1 MTKSIK
7 EYMKRFITIL
17 LSVCVCCMA
26 SAQPDKWVKKATKA
40 VFTLKTFNADGEL
53 IGSSN
58 GFFITADGIA
68 VSSYTP
74 FRGASKAV
82 VIDAMGKEYPVKSII
97 GANDTYDIAKFRVD
111 ANKCQTL
118 RTAPSAAENTQLWLL
133 PYNAKNGY
141 SCTAA
146 KVKSVQKVSNDYDY
160 YTLEGTAGENTI
172 GCPFLNA
179 SGDVV
184 GIMQPSSSDNK
195 TTQYAV
201 GATFATELK
210 MTGLSLNDP
219 ALKAT
224 SIKKDLP
231 DELDQAVLTLYLAST
246 IGDANS
252 FVGLV
257 DDFIAKFPQAP
268 DGYSYKAQI
277 MAAQDN
283 YPEADKY
290 MKLAIE
296 NATDKAEA
304 RYNYARMMY
313 QNLLYFNDSASHAWS
328 YEQALEQ
335 SEQAVALDPQLAYIT
350 QNAQLLFAWKRYDDS
365 YATFQDA
372 IAKGGHNA
380 ECFYGAA
387 RCKEQLGDTA
397 TYIALLDSAVATFTQ
412 PYLKEAAPYI
422 YARSQALAE
431 NGKYRLAVNDL
442 NEYEKLMIADIK
454 SEFYYMRS
462 QVEVKARLYQQ
473 ALNDLDKAID
483 KDSSVLL
490 YRSEKASLQ
499 IRVRLI
505 DEAIETATECIR
517 LFPDSSDGYL
527 FLGLAQCL
535 KGDKALGVVNLLKA
549 KDLGDAQAD
558 VLIEK
563 YGKK

>member
-1 MTKSIK
+1 
-7 EYMKRFITIL
+7 MKRIITIL
-17 LSVCVCCMA
+17 FAACVCCMVN
-26 SAQPDKWVKKATKA
+26 AQPDKWVKKASKA
-40 VFTLKTFNADGEL
+40 VFTLKTFNADGSL
-53 IGSSN
+53 IGSGN
-58 GFFITADGIA
+58 GFFITADGVA

-74 FRGASKAV
+74 FRGAAKAV
-82 VIDAMGKEYPVKSII
+82 VIDAMGKEYEVKSII
-97 GANDTYDIAKFRVD
+97 GANDVYDIAKFRVD
-111 ANKCQTL
+111 ATKCQTL
-118 RTAPSAAENTQLWLL
+118 RTAPAAVENTSLWLL
-133 PYNAKNGY
+133 PYNAKNAY

-146 KVKSVQKVSNDYDY
+146 KVKSVQKVQNDYDY
-160 YTLEGTAGENTI
+160 YTLDGNAGENTI
-172 GCPFLNA
+172 GCPYLNA
-179 SGDVV
+179 NGDVV
-184 GIMQPSSSDNK
+184 GIQQQSSSDDN

-201 GATFATELK
+201 GAAFATGLK

-231 DELDQAVLTLYLAST
+231 DELDQAILTLYLAST
-246 IGDANS
+246 LGDAQS

-290 MKLAIE
+290 MKLAID

-304 RYNYARMMY
+304 RYNYAKMMY
-313 QNLLYFNDSASHAWS
+313 QNLIYFYDSASHAWS

-335 SEQAVALDPQLAYIT
+335 AEQAVALDPQLPYLT
-350 QNAQLLFAWKRYDDS
+350 QKAQLLFACKRYADS
-365 YATFQDA
+365 YAAFQDV
-372 IAKGGHNA
+372 IGKGGRTA

-387 RCKEQLGDTA
+387 RCKEQLNDTTA
-397 TYIALLDSAVATFTQ
+397 CLALLDSAVATFSK

-422 YARSQALAE
+422 YARAQALAE
-431 NGKYRLAVNDL
+431 SGKYRLAVNDY
-442 NEYEKLMIADIK
+442 NEYENLMIAQVNG
-454 SEFYYMRS
+454 EFYYIRS
-462 QVEVKARLYQQ
+462 QAEVKARLFQQ

-483 KDSSVLL
+483 KSPDILL
-490 YRSEKASLQ
+490 YRSEKASLL
-499 IRVRLI
+499 IRVHLL
-505 DEAIETATECIR
+505 DQAIETASECIR
-517 LFPDSSDGYL
+517 LFPDASDGYL

-535 KGDKALGVVNLLKA
+535 NNNKVQGVGNLLKA

-563 YGKK
+563 YGK

>member
-1 MTKSIK
+1 
-7 EYMKRFITIL
+7 MKRIITIL
-17 LSVCVCCMA
+17 FAACVCCMT
-26 SAQPDKWVKKATKA
+26 SAQPDKWVKKASKA
-40 VFTLKTFNADGEL
+40 VFTLKTFNANDEL

-82 VIDAMGKEYPVKSII
+82 IIDAMGKEYPVKSII
-97 GANDTYDIAKFRVD
+97 GANDTYDIAKFRVK
-111 ANKCQTL
+111 ASKCQTL
-118 RTAPSAAENTQLWLL
+118 RTAPAAVGENTQLWLL

-146 KVKSVQKVSNDYDY
+146 TVKSVQKVQNDYDY
-160 YTLEGTAGENTI
+160 YTLEGNGSENTV
-172 GCPFLNA
+172 GCPYLNA
-179 SGDVV
+179 AGDVV
-184 GIMQPSSSDNK
+184 GIKQQSSSDDNA
-195 TTQYAV
+195 TQYAV
-201 GATFATELK
+201 GATFATGLK
-210 MTGLSLNDP
+210 MTGLSLNDA

-224 SIKKDLP
+224 SIKKELP
-231 DELDQAVLTLYLAST
+231 DELDQAILTLYLASS

-257 DDFIAKFPQAP
+257 DDFIEKFPQAP

-277 MAAQDN
+277 MAAKDN

-304 RYNYARMMY
+304 HYNYAKMMY
-313 QNLLYFNDSASHAWS
+313 QNLLYFHDSASHAWT
-328 YEQALEQ
+328 YEQALEEA
-335 SEQAVALDPQLAYIT
+335 EQAVALDPQLAYVT
-350 QNAQLLFAWKRYDDS
+350 QKAQLLFACKRYDDS
-365 YATFQDA
+365 YTTFQDA
-372 IAKGGHNA
+372 IAKGAHNA

-387 RCKEQLGDTA
+387 RCKEQLNDTTA
-397 TYIALLDSAVATFTQ
+397 YIALLDSAVATFSQ

-422 YARSQALAE
+422 YARGQALAE
-431 NGKYRLAVNDL
+431 NGQYRLAVNDF
-442 NEYEKLMIADIK
+442 NEYENLMISQIN
-454 SEFYYMRS
+454 SEFYYIRS
-462 QVEVKARLYQQ
+462 QVEVKGRLFQQ
-473 ALNDLDKAID
+473 ALNDLDKAIE
-483 KDSSVLL
+483 KSPSVLL

-499 IRVRLI
+499 IRVKLI
-505 DEAIETATECIR
+505 DEAIETASECIR

-558 VLIEK
+558 TLIEK
-563 YGKK
+563 YGK

>member
-1 MTKSIK
+1 
-7 EYMKRFITIL
+7 MKKIIMIL
-17 LSVCVCCMA
+17 FAACVCCMVN
-26 SAQPDKWVKKATKA
+26 AQPDKWVKKASKA
-40 VFTLKTFNADGEL
+40 VFTLKTFNADGSL
-53 IGSSN
+53 IGSGN
-58 GFFITADGIA
+58 GFFITADGVA

-74 FRGASKAV
+74 FRGAAKAV
-82 VIDAMGKEYPVKSII
+82 VIDAMGKEYEVKSII
-97 GANDTYDIAKFRVD
+97 GANDVYDIAKFRVD
-111 ANKCQTL
+111 ATKCQTL
-118 RTAPSAAENTQLWLL
+118 RTAPAAVENTSLWLL
-133 PYNAKNGY
+133 PYNAKNAY

-146 KVKSVQKVSNDYDY
+146 KVKSVQKVQNDYDY
-160 YTLEGTAGENTI
+160 YTLEATAPENTV
-172 GCPFLNA
+172 GCPYLNA
-179 SGDVV
+179 NGEVV
-184 GIMQPSSSDNK
+184 GIQQQSSSDDN

-201 GATFATELK
+201 GAAFATGLK

-231 DELDQAVLTLYLAST
+231 DELDQAILTLYLAST
-246 IGDANS
+246 LGDAQS

-290 MKLAIE
+290 MKLAID

-304 RYNYARMMY
+304 RYNYAKMMY
-313 QNLLYFNDSASHAWS
+313 QNLIYFYDSASHAWS

-335 SEQAVALDPQLAYIT
+335 AEQAVALDPQLPYLT
-350 QNAQLLFAWKRYDDS
+350 QKAQLLFACKRYADS
-365 YATFQDA
+365 YAAFQDV
-372 IAKGGHNA
+372 IGKGGRTA

-387 RCKEQLGDTA
+387 RCKEQLNDTTA
-397 TYIALLDSAVATFTQ
+397 CLALLDSAVATFSK

-422 YARSQALAE
+422 YARAQALAE
-431 NGKYRLAVNDL
+431 SGKYRLAVNDY
-442 NEYEKLMIADIK
+442 NEYENLMISQVN
-454 SEFYYMRS
+454 SEFYYIRS
-462 QVEVKARLYQQ
+462 QVEVKARLFQQ

-483 KDSSVLL
+483 KSPDILL

-499 IRVRLI
+499 IRVHLL
-505 DEAIETATECIR
+505 DQAIETASECIR
-517 LFPDSSDGYL
+517 LFPDASDGYL

-535 KGDKALGVVNLLKA
+535 NNNKVQGVGNLLKA

-563 YGKK
+563 YGK

>member
-1 MTKSIK
+1 
-7 EYMKRFITIL
+7 MKRIITIL
-17 LSVCVCCMA
+17 FAACVCCMA
-26 SAQPDKWVKKATKA
+26 SAQPDKWVKKASKA
-40 VFTLKTFNADGEL
+40 VFTLKTFNANDEL

-82 VIDAMGKEYPVKSII
+82 IIDAMGKEYPVKSII

-111 ANKCQTL
+111 ASKCQTL
-118 RTAPSAAENTQLWLL
+118 RTAPAVGENTQLWLL

-146 KVKSVQKVSNDYDY
+146 TVKSVQKVQNDYDY
-160 YTLEGTAGENTI
+160 YTLEGNGSENTV
-172 GCPFLNA
+172 GCPYLNA
-179 SGDVV
+179 AGDVV
-184 GIMQPSSSDNK
+184 GIKQQSSSDDNA
-195 TTQYAV
+195 TQYAV
-201 GATFATELK
+201 GATFATGLK
-210 MTGLSLNDP
+210 MTGLSLNDA

-224 SIKKDLP
+224 SIKKELP
-231 DELDQAVLTLYLAST
+231 DELDQAILTLYLASSM
-246 IGDANS
+246 GDANS

-257 DDFIAKFPQAP
+257 DDFIEKFPQAP

-277 MAAQDN
+277 MAAKDN

-304 RYNYARMMY
+304 HYNYAKMMY
-313 QNLLYFNDSASHAWS
+313 QNLLYFHDSASHAWT
-328 YEQALEQ
+328 YEQALEEA
-335 SEQAVALDPQLAYIT
+335 EQAVALDPQLAYVT
-350 QNAQLLFAWKRYDDS
+350 QKAQLLFACKRYDDS
-365 YATFQDA
+365 FTTFQDA
-372 IAKGGHNA
+372 IAKGAHNA

-387 RCKEQLGDTA
+387 RCKEQLNDTTA
-397 TYIALLDSAVATFTQ
+397 YIALLDSAVATFSQ

-422 YARSQALAE
+422 YARGQALAE
-431 NGKYRLAVNDL
+431 NGQYRLAVNDF
-442 NEYEKLMIADIK
+442 NEYENLMISQIN
-454 SEFYYMRS
+454 SEFYYIRS
-462 QVEVKARLYQQ
+462 QVEVKGRLFQQ

-483 KDSSVLL
+483 KDPSVLL

-499 IRVRLI
+499 IRVKLI
-505 DEAIETATECIR
+505 DEAIETASECIR

-558 VLIEK
+558 TLIEK
-563 YGKK
+563 YGK

>member
-1 MTKSIK
+1 
-7 EYMKRFITIL
+7 MKKIITIL
-17 LSVCVCCMA
+17 FAACVCCMVN
-26 SAQPDKWVKKATKA
+26 AQPDKWVKKASKA
-40 VFTLKTFNADGEL
+40 VFTLKTFNADGSL
-53 IGSSN
+53 IGSGN
-58 GFFITADGIA
+58 GFFITADGVA

-74 FRGASKAV
+74 FRGAAKAV
-82 VIDAMGKEYPVKSII
+82 VIDAMGKEYEVKSII
-97 GANDTYDIAKFRVD
+97 GANDVYDIAKFRVD
-111 ANKCQTL
+111 ATKCQTL
-118 RTAPSAAENTQLWLL
+118 RTAPAAVENTSLWLL
-133 PYNAKNGY
+133 PYNAKNAY

-146 KVKSVQKVSNDYDY
+146 KVKSVQKVQNDYDY
-160 YTLEGTAGENTI
+160 YTLEATAPENTV
-172 GCPFLNA
+172 GCPYLNA
-179 SGDVV
+179 NGEVV
-184 GIMQPSSSDNK
+184 GIQQQSSSDDN

-201 GATFATELK
+201 GAAFATGLK

-231 DELDQAVLTLYLAST
+231 DELDQAILTLYLAST
-246 IGDANS
+246 LGDAQS

-290 MKLAIE
+290 MKLAID

-304 RYNYARMMY
+304 RYNYAKMMY
-313 QNLLYFNDSASHAWS
+313 QNLIYFYDSASHAWS

-335 SEQAVALDPQLAYIT
+335 AEQAVALDPQLPYLT
-350 QNAQLLFAWKRYDDS
+350 QKAQLLFACKRYADS
-365 YATFQDA
+365 YAAFQDV
-372 IAKGGHNA
+372 IGKGGRTA

-387 RCKEQLGDTA
+387 RCKEQLNDTTA
-397 TYIALLDSAVATFTQ
+397 CLALLDSAVATFSK

-422 YARSQALAE
+422 YARAQALAE
-431 NGKYRLAVNDL
+431 SGKYRLAVNDY
-442 NEYEKLMIADIK
+442 NEYENLMITQVN
-454 SEFYYMRS
+454 SEFYYIRS
-462 QVEVKARLYQQ
+462 QVEAKARLFQQ

-483 KDSSVLL
+483 KSPDILL

-499 IRVRLI
+499 IRVHLL
-505 DEAIETATECIR
+505 DQAIETASECIR
-517 LFPDSSDGYL
+517 LFPDASDGYL

-535 KGDKALGVVNLLKA
+535 KGDKVQGVGNLLKA

-563 YGKK
+563 YGK

>member
-1 MTKSIK
+1 
-7 EYMKRFITIL
+7 MKRIITIL
-17 LSVCVCCMA
+17 FAACVCCMA
-26 SAQPDKWVKKATKA
+26 SAQPDKWVKKASKA
-40 VFTLKTFNADGEL
+40 VFTLKTFNANDEL

-82 VIDAMGKEYPVKSII
+82 IIDAMGKEYPVKSII

-111 ANKCQTL
+111 ASKCQTL
-118 RTAPSAAENTQLWLL
+118 RTAPAVGENTQLWLL

-146 KVKSVQKVSNDYDY
+146 TVKSVQKVQNDYDY
-160 YTLEGTAGENTI
+160 YTLEGNGSENTV
-172 GCPFLNA
+172 GCPYLNA
-179 SGDVV
+179 AGDVV
-184 GIMQPSSSDNK
+184 GIKQQSSSDDNA
-195 TTQYAV
+195 TQYAV
-201 GATFATELK
+201 GATFATGLK
-210 MTGLSLNDP
+210 MTGLSLNDA

-224 SIKKDLP
+224 SIKKELP
-231 DELDQAVLTLYLAST
+231 DELDQAILTLYLASS

-257 DDFIAKFPQAP
+257 DDFIEKFPQAP

-277 MAAQDN
+277 MAAKDN

-304 RYNYARMMY
+304 HYNYAKMMY
-313 QNLLYFNDSASHAWS
+313 QNLLYFHDSASHAWT
-328 YEQALEQ
+328 YEQALEEA
-335 SEQAVALDPQLAYIT
+335 EQAVALDPQLAYVT
-350 QNAQLLFAWKRYDDS
+350 QKAQLLFACKRYDDS
-365 YATFQDA
+365 FTTFQDA
-372 IAKGGHNA
+372 IAKGAHNA

-387 RCKEQLGDTA
+387 RCKEQLNDTTA
-397 TYIALLDSAVATFTQ
+397 YIALLDSAVATFSQ

-422 YARSQALAE
+422 YARGQALAE
-431 NGKYRLAVNDL
+431 NGQYRLAVNDF
-442 NEYEKLMIADIK
+442 NEYENLMISQIN
-454 SEFYYMRS
+454 SEFYYIRS
-462 QVEVKARLYQQ
+462 QVEVKGRLFQQ

-483 KDSSVLL
+483 KDPSVLL

-499 IRVRLI
+499 IRVKLI
-505 DEAIETATECIR
+505 DEAIETASECIR

-549 KDLGDAQAD
+549 KDRGDAQAD
-558 VLIEK
+558 ILIEK
-563 YGKK
+563 YGK

>member
-1 MTKSIK
+1 
-7 EYMKRFITIL
+7 MKRIITIL
-17 LSVCVCCMA
+17 FAACVCCMA
-26 SAQPDKWVKKATKA
+26 SAQPDKWVKKASKA
-40 VFTLKTFNADGEL
+40 VFTLKTFNANDEL

-82 VIDAMGKEYPVKSII
+82 IIDAMGKEYPVKSII
-97 GANDTYDIAKFRVD
+97 GANDTYDIAKFRVE
-111 ANKCQTL
+111 ASKCQTL
-118 RTAPSAAENTQLWLL
+118 RTALAVGENTQLWLL

-146 KVKSVQKVSNDYDY
+146 TVKSVQKVQNDYDY
-160 YTLEGTAGENTI
+160 YTLEGNGSENTV
-172 GCPFLNA
+172 GCPYLNA
-179 SGDVV
+179 AGDVV
-184 GIMQPSSSDNK
+184 GIKQQSSSDDNA
-195 TTQYAV
+195 TQYAV
-201 GATFATELK
+201 GATFATGLK
-210 MTGLSLNDP
+210 MTGLSLNDA

-224 SIKKDLP
+224 SIKKELP
-231 DELDQAVLTLYLAST
+231 DELDQAILTLYLASS

-257 DDFIAKFPQAP
+257 DDFIEKFPQAP

-277 MAAQDN
+277 MAAKDN

-304 RYNYARMMY
+304 HYNYAKMMY
-313 QNLLYFNDSASHAWS
+313 QNLLYFHDSASHAWT
-328 YEQALEQ
+328 YEQALEEA
-335 SEQAVALDPQLAYIT
+335 EQAVALDPQLAYVT
-350 QNAQLLFAWKRYDDS
+350 QKAQLLFACKRYDDS
-365 YATFQDA
+365 YTTFQDA
-372 IAKGGHNA
+372 IAKGAHNA

-387 RCKEQLGDTA
+387 RCKEQLNDTTA
-397 TYIALLDSAVATFTQ
+397 YIALLDSAVATFSQ

-422 YARSQALAE
+422 YARGQALAE
-431 NGKYRLAVNDL
+431 NGQYRLAVNDF
-442 NEYEKLMIADIK
+442 NEYENLMISQIN
-454 SEFYYMRS
+454 SEFYYIRS
-462 QVEVKARLYQQ
+462 QVEVKGRLFQQ
-473 ALNDLDKAID
+473 ALNDLDKAIE
-483 KDSSVLL
+483 KSPSVLL

-499 IRVRLI
+499 IRVKLI
-505 DEAIETATECIR
+505 DEAIETASECIR

-549 KDLGDAQAD
+549 KDRGDAQAD

-563 YGKK
+563 YGK

>member
-1 MTKSIK
+1 
-7 EYMKRFITIL
+7 MKKIITIL
-17 LSVCVCCMA
+17 FAACVCCMVN
-26 SAQPDKWVKKATKA
+26 AQPDKWVKKASKA
-40 VFTLKTFNADGEL
+40 VFTLKTFNADGSL
-53 IGSSN
+53 IGSGN
-58 GFFITADGIA
+58 GFFITADGVA

-74 FRGASKAV
+74 FRGAAKAV
-82 VIDAMGKEYPVKSII
+82 VIDAMGKEYEVKSII
-97 GANDTYDIAKFRVD
+97 GANDVYDIAKFRVD
-111 ANKCQTL
+111 ATKCQTL
-118 RTAPSAAENTQLWLL
+118 RTAPAAVENTSLWLL
-133 PYNAKNGY
+133 PYNAKNAY

-146 KVKSVQKVSNDYDY
+146 KVKSVQKVQNDYDY
-160 YTLEGTAGENTI
+160 YTLEATAPENTV
-172 GCPFLNA
+172 GCPYLNA
-179 SGDVV
+179 NGELV
-184 GIMQPSSSDNK
+184 GIQQQSSSDDN
-195 TTQYAV
+195 TRQYAV
-201 GATFATELK
+201 GAAFATGLK

-231 DELDQAVLTLYLAST
+231 DELDQAILTLYLAST
-246 IGDANS
+246 LGDAQS

-290 MKLAIE
+290 MKLAID

-304 RYNYARMMY
+304 RYNYAKMMY
-313 QNLLYFNDSASHAWS
+313 QNLIYFYDSASHAWS

-335 SEQAVALDPQLAYIT
+335 AEQAVALDPQLPYLT
-350 QNAQLLFAWKRYDDS
+350 QKAQLLFACKRYADS
-365 YATFQDA
+365 YAAFQDV
-372 IAKGGHNA
+372 IGKGGRTA

-387 RCKEQLGDTA
+387 RCKEQLNDTTA
-397 TYIALLDSAVATFTQ
+397 CLALLDSAVATFSK

-422 YARSQALAE
+422 YARAQALAE
-431 NGKYRLAVNDL
+431 SGKYRLAVNDY
-442 NEYEKLMIADIK
+442 NEYENLMISQVN
-454 SEFYYMRS
+454 SEFYYIRS
-462 QVEVKARLYQQ
+462 QVEAKARLFQQ

-483 KDSSVLL
+483 KSPDILL

-499 IRVRLI
+499 IRVHLL
-505 DEAIETATECIR
+505 DQAIETASECIR
-517 LFPDSSDGYL
+517 LFPDASDGYL

-535 KGDKALGVVNLLKA
+535 NNNKVQGVGNLLKA

-563 YGKK
+563 YGK

>member
-1 MTKSIK
+1 
-7 EYMKRFITIL
+7 MKRIITIL
-17 LSVCVCCMA
+17 FAACVCCMA
-26 SAQPDKWVKKATKA
+26 SAQPDKWVKKASKA
-40 VFTLKTFNADGEL
+40 VFTLKTFTANDEL

-82 VIDAMGKEYPVKSII
+82 IIDAMGKEYPVKSII

-111 ANKCQTL
+111 ASKCQTL
-118 RTAPSAAENTQLWLL
+118 RTAPAVGENTQLWLL

-146 KVKSVQKVSNDYDY
+146 TVKSVQKVQNDYDY
-160 YTLEGTAGENTI
+160 YTLEGNGSENTV
-172 GCPFLNA
+172 GCPYLNA
-179 SGDVV
+179 AGDVV
-184 GIMQPSSSDNK
+184 GIKQQSSSDDNA
-195 TTQYAV
+195 TQYAV
-201 GATFATELK
+201 GATFATGLK
-210 MTGLSLNDP
+210 MTGLSLNDA

-224 SIKKDLP
+224 SIKKELP
-231 DELDQAVLTLYLAST
+231 DELDQAILTLYLASSM
-246 IGDANS
+246 GDANS

-257 DDFIAKFPQAP
+257 DDFIEKFPQAP

-277 MAAQDN
+277 MAAKDN

-304 RYNYARMMY
+304 HYNYAKMMY
-313 QNLLYFNDSASHAWS
+313 QNLLYFHDSASHAWT
-328 YEQALEQ
+328 YEQALEEA
-335 SEQAVALDPQLAYIT
+335 SQAVALDPQLAYVT
-350 QNAQLLFAWKRYDDS
+350 QKAQLLFACKRYDDS
-365 YATFQDA
+365 YTTFQDA
-372 IAKGGHNA
+372 IAKGAHNA

-387 RCKEQLGDTA
+387 RCKEQLNDTTA
-397 TYIALLDSAVATFTQ
+397 YIALLDSAVATFSQ

-422 YARSQALAE
+422 YARGQALAE
-431 NGKYRLAVNDL
+431 NGQYRLAVNDF
-442 NEYEKLMIADIK
+442 NEYENLMISQIN
-454 SEFYYMRS
+454 SEFYYIRS
-462 QVEVKARLYQQ
+462 QVEVKGRLFQQ
-473 ALNDLDKAID
+473 ALNDLDKAIE
-483 KDSSVLL
+483 KSPSVLL

-499 IRVRLI
+499 IRVKLI
-505 DEAIETATECIR
+505 DEAIETASECIR

-558 VLIEK
+558 TLIEK
-563 YGKK
+563 YGK

>member
-1 MTKSIK
+1 
-7 EYMKRFITIL
+7 MKRIITIL
-17 LSVCVCCMA
+17 FAAFVCCMVN
-26 SAQPDKWVKKATKA
+26 AQPDKWVKKASKA
-40 VFTLKTFNADGEL
+40 VFTLKTFNADGSL
-53 IGSSN
+53 IGSGN
-58 GFFITADGIA
+58 GFFITADGVA

-74 FRGASKAV
+74 FRGAAKAV
-82 VIDAMGKEYPVKSII
+82 VIDAMGKEYEVKSII
-97 GANDTYDIAKFRVD
+97 GANDVYDIAKFRVD
-111 ANKCQTL
+111 ATKCQTL
-118 RTAPSAAENTQLWLL
+118 RTAPAAVENTSLWLL
-133 PYNAKNGY
+133 PYNAKNAY

-146 KVKSVQKVSNDYDY
+146 KVKSVQKVQNDYDY
-160 YTLEGTAGENTI
+160 YTLEATAPENTV
-172 GCPFLNA
+172 GCPYLNA
-179 SGDVV
+179 NGEVV
-184 GIMQPSSSDNK
+184 GIQQQSSSDDN

-201 GATFATELK
+201 GAAFATGLK

-231 DELDQAVLTLYLAST
+231 DELDQAILTLYLAST
-246 IGDANS
+246 LGDAQS

-290 MKLAIE
+290 MKLAID

-304 RYNYARMMY
+304 RYNYAKMMY
-313 QNLLYFNDSASHAWS
+313 QNLIYFYDSASHAWS

-335 SEQAVALDPQLAYIT
+335 AEQAVALDPQLPYLT
-350 QNAQLLFAWKRYDDS
+350 QKAQLLFACKRYADS
-365 YATFQDA
+365 YAAFQDV
-372 IAKGGHNA
+372 IGKGGRTA

-387 RCKEQLGDTA
+387 RCKEQLNDTTA
-397 TYIALLDSAVATFTQ
+397 CLALLDSAVATFSK

-422 YARSQALAE
+422 YARAQALAE
-431 NGKYRLAVNDL
+431 SGKYRLAVNDY
-442 NEYEKLMIADIK
+442 NEYENLMISQVN
-454 SEFYYMRS
+454 SEFYYIRS
-462 QVEVKARLYQQ
+462 QVEVKARLFQQ

-483 KDSSVLL
+483 KSPDILL

-499 IRVRLI
+499 IRVHLL
-505 DEAIETATECIR
+505 DQAIETASECIR
-517 LFPDSSDGYL
+517 LFPDASDGYL

-535 KGDKALGVVNLLKA
+535 KGDKVQGVGNLLKA

-563 YGKK
+563 YGK

>member
-1 MTKSIK
+1 
-7 EYMKRFITIL
+7 MKRIITIL
-17 LSVCVCCMA
+17 FAACVCCMVN
-26 SAQPDKWVKKATKA
+26 AQPDKWVKKASKA
-40 VFTLKTFNADGEL
+40 VFTLKTFNADGSL
-53 IGSSN
+53 IGSGN
-58 GFFITADGIA
+58 GFFITADGVA

-74 FRGASKAV
+74 FRGAAKAV
-82 VIDAMGKEYPVKSII
+82 VIDAMGKEYEVKSII
-97 GANDTYDIAKFRVD
+97 GANDVYDIAKFRVD
-111 ANKCQTL
+111 ATKCQTL
-118 RTAPSAAENTQLWLL
+118 RTAPAAVENTSLWLL
-133 PYNAKNGY
+133 PYNAKNAY

-146 KVKSVQKVSNDYDY
+146 KVKSVQKVQNDYDY
-160 YTLEGTAGENTI
+160 YTLEATAPENTV
-172 GCPFLNA
+172 GCPYLNA
-179 SGDVV
+179 NGEVV
-184 GIMQPSSSDNK
+184 GIQQQSSSDDN

-201 GATFATELK
+201 GVAFATGLK

-231 DELDQAVLTLYLAST
+231 DELDQAILTLYLAST
-246 IGDANS
+246 LGDAQS

-290 MKLAIE
+290 MKLAID

-304 RYNYARMMY
+304 RYNYAKMMY
-313 QNLLYFNDSASHAWS
+313 QNLIYFYDSASHAWS

-335 SEQAVALDPQLAYIT
+335 AEQAVALDPQLPYLT
-350 QNAQLLFAWKRYDDS
+350 QKAQLLFACKRYADS
-365 YATFQDA
+365 YAAFQDV
-372 IAKGGHNA
+372 IGKGGRTA

-387 RCKEQLGDTA
+387 RCKEQLNDTTA
-397 TYIALLDSAVATFTQ
+397 CLALLDSAVATFSK

-422 YARSQALAE
+422 YARAQALAE
-431 NGKYRLAVNDL
+431 SGKYRLAVNDY
-442 NEYEKLMIADIK
+442 NEYENLMISQVN
-454 SEFYYMRS
+454 SEFYYIRS
-462 QVEVKARLYQQ
+462 QVEAKARLFQQ

-483 KDSSVLL
+483 KSPDILL

-499 IRVRLI
+499 IRVHLL
-505 DEAIETATECIR
+505 DQAIETASECIR
-517 LFPDSSDGYL
+517 LFPDASDGYL

-535 KGDKALGVVNLLKA
+535 NNNKVQGVGNLLKA

-563 YGKK
+563 YGK

>member
-1 MTKSIK
+1 
-7 EYMKRFITIL
+7 MKRIITIL
-17 LSVCVCCMA
+17 FAACVCCMA
-26 SAQPDKWVKKATKA
+26 SAQPDKWVKKASKA
-40 VFTLKTFNADGEL
+40 VFTLKTFNANDEL

-82 VIDAMGKEYPVKSII
+82 IIDAMGKEYPVKSII
-97 GANDTYDIAKFRVD
+97 GANDTYDIAKFRVE
-111 ANKCQTL
+111 ASKCQTL
-118 RTAPSAAENTQLWLL
+118 RTALAVGENTQLWLL

-146 KVKSVQKVSNDYDY
+146 TVKSVQKVQNDYDY
-160 YTLEGTAGENTI
+160 YTLEGNGSENTV
-172 GCPFLNA
+172 GCPYLNA
-179 SGDVV
+179 AGDVV
-184 GIMQPSSSDNK
+184 GIKQQSSSDDNA
-195 TTQYAV
+195 TQYAV
-201 GATFATELK
+201 GATFATGLK
-210 MTGLSLNDP
+210 MTGLSLNDA

-224 SIKKDLP
+224 SIKKELP
-231 DELDQAVLTLYLAST
+231 DELDQAILTLYLASS

-257 DDFIAKFPQAP
+257 DDFIEKFPQAP

-277 MAAQDN
+277 MAAKDN

-304 RYNYARMMY
+304 HYNYAKMMY
-313 QNLLYFNDSASHAWS
+313 QNLLYFHDSASHAWT
-328 YEQALEQ
+328 YEQALEEA
-335 SEQAVALDPQLAYIT
+335 EQAVALDPQLAYVT
-350 QNAQLLFAWKRYDDS
+350 QKAQLLFACKRYDDS
-365 YATFQDA
+365 YTTFQDA
-372 IAKGGHNA
+372 IAKGAHNA

-387 RCKEQLGDTA
+387 RCKEQLNDTTA
-397 TYIALLDSAVATFTQ
+397 YIALLDSAVATFSQ

-422 YARSQALAE
+422 YARGQALAE
-431 NGKYRLAVNDL
+431 NGQYRLAVNDF
-442 NEYEKLMIADIK
+442 NEYENLMISQIN
-454 SEFYYMRS
+454 SEFYYIRS
-462 QVEVKARLYQQ
+462 QVEVKGRLFQQ
-473 ALNDLDKAID
+473 ALNDLDKAIE
-483 KDSSVLL
+483 KSPSVLL

-499 IRVRLI
+499 IRVKLI
-505 DEAIETATECIR
+505 DEAIETASECIR

-558 VLIEK
+558 TLIEK
-563 YGKK
+563 YGK

>member
-1 MTKSIK
+1 
-7 EYMKRFITIL
+7 MKRIITIL
-17 LSVCVCCMA
+17 FAACVCCMVN
-26 SAQPDKWVKKATKA
+26 AQPDKWVKKASKA
-40 VFTLKTFNADGEL
+40 VFTLKTFNADGSL
-53 IGSSN
+53 IGSGN
-58 GFFITADGIA
+58 GFFITADGVA

-74 FRGASKAV
+74 FRGAAKAV
-82 VIDAMGKEYPVKSII
+82 VIDAMGKEYEVKSII
-97 GANDTYDIAKFRVD
+97 GANDVYDIAKFRVD
-111 ANKCQTL
+111 ATKCQTL
-118 RTAPSAAENTQLWLL
+118 RTAPAAVENTSLWLL
-133 PYNAKNGY
+133 PYNAKNAY

-146 KVKSVQKVSNDYDY
+146 KVKSVQKVQNDYDY
-160 YTLEGTAGENTI
+160 YTLEATAPENTV
-172 GCPFLNA
+172 GCPYLNA
-179 SGDVV
+179 NGEVV
-184 GIMQPSSSDNK
+184 GIQQQSSSDDN

-201 GATFATELK
+201 GAAFATGLK

-231 DELDQAVLTLYLAST
+231 DELDQAILTLYLAST
-246 IGDANS
+246 LGDAQS

-290 MKLAIE
+290 MKLAID

-304 RYNYARMMY
+304 RYNYAKMMY
-313 QNLLYFNDSASHAWS
+313 QNLIYFYDSASHAWS

-335 SEQAVALDPQLAYIT
+335 AEQAVALDPQLPYLT
-350 QNAQLLFAWKRYDDS
+350 QKAQLLFACKRYADS
-365 YATFQDA
+365 YAAFQDV
-372 IAKGGHNA
+372 IGKGGRTA

-387 RCKEQLGDTA
+387 RCKEQLNDTTA
-397 TYIALLDSAVATFTQ
+397 CLALLDSAVATFSK

-422 YARSQALAE
+422 YARAQALAE
-431 NGKYRLAVNDL
+431 SGKYRLAVNDY
-442 NEYEKLMIADIK
+442 NEYENLMISQVN
-454 SEFYYMRS
+454 SEFYYIRS
-462 QVEVKARLYQQ
+462 QVEVKARLFQQ

-483 KDSSVLL
+483 KSPDILL

-499 IRVRLI
+499 IRVHLL
-505 DEAIETATECIR
+505 DQAIETASECIR
-517 LFPDSSDGYL
+517 LFPDASDGYL

-535 KGDKALGVVNLLKA
+535 NSNKAQGVVNLLKA

-563 YGKK
+563 YGK

>member
-1 MTKSIK
+1 
-7 EYMKRFITIL
+7 MKKIITIL
-17 LSVCVCCMA
+17 FAACVCCMVN
-26 SAQPDKWVKKATKA
+26 AQPDKWVKKASKA
-40 VFTLKTFNADGEL
+40 VFTLKTFNADGSL
-53 IGSSN
+53 IGSGN
-58 GFFITADGIA
+58 GFFITADGVA

-74 FRGASKAV
+74 FRGAAKAV
-82 VIDAMGKEYPVKSII
+82 VIDAMGKEYEVKSII
-97 GANDTYDIAKFRVD
+97 GANDVYDIAKFRVD
-111 ANKCQTL
+111 ATKCQTL
-118 RTAPSAAENTQLWLL
+118 RTAPAAVENTSLWLL
-133 PYNAKNGY
+133 PYNAKNAY

-146 KVKSVQKVSNDYDY
+146 KVKSVQKVQNDYDY
-160 YTLEGTAGENTI
+160 YTLEATAPENTV
-172 GCPFLNA
+172 GCPYLNA
-179 SGDVV
+179 NGEVV
-184 GIMQPSSSDNK
+184 GIQQQSSSDDN

-201 GATFATELK
+201 GAAFATGLK

-231 DELDQAVLTLYLAST
+231 DELDQAILTLYLAST
-246 IGDANS
+246 LGDAQS

-290 MKLAIE
+290 MKLAID

-304 RYNYARMMY
+304 RYNYAKMMY
-313 QNLLYFNDSASHAWS
+313 QNLIYFYDSASHAWS

-335 SEQAVALDPQLAYIT
+335 AEQAVALDPQLPYLT
-350 QNAQLLFAWKRYDDS
+350 QKAQLLFACKRYADS
-365 YATFQDA
+365 YAAFQDV
-372 IAKGGHNA
+372 IGKGGRTA

-387 RCKEQLGDTA
+387 RCKEQLNDNTA
-397 TYIALLDSAVATFTQ
+397 CLALLDSAVATFSK

-422 YARSQALAE
+422 YARAQALAE
-431 NGKYRLAVNDL
+431 SGKYRLAVNDY
-442 NEYEKLMIADIK
+442 NEYENLMISQVN
-454 SEFYYMRS
+454 SEFYYIRS
-462 QVEVKARLYQQ
+462 QVEAKARLFQQ

-483 KDSSVLL
+483 KSPDILL

-499 IRVRLI
+499 IRVHLL
-505 DEAIETATECIR
+505 DQAIETASECIR
-517 LFPDSSDGYL
+517 LFPDASDGYL

-535 KGDKALGVVNLLKA
+535 NNNKVQGVGNLLKA

-563 YGKK
+563 YGK

>member
-1 MTKSIK
+1 
-7 EYMKRFITIL
+7 MKKIITIL
-17 LSVCVCCMA
+17 FAACVCCMA
-26 SAQPDKWVKKATKA
+26 SAQPDKWVKKASKA
-40 VFTLKTFNADGEL
+40 VFTLKTFNANDEL

-82 VIDAMGKEYPVKSII
+82 IIDAMGKEYPVKSII

-111 ANKCQTL
+111 ASKCQTL
-118 RTAPSAAENTQLWLL
+118 RTAPAVGENTQLWLL

-146 KVKSVQKVSNDYDY
+146 TVKSVQKVQNDYDY
-160 YTLEGTAGENTI
+160 YTLEGNGSENTV
-172 GCPFLNA
+172 GCPYLNA
-179 SGDVV
+179 AGDVV
-184 GIMQPSSSDNK
+184 GIKQQSSSDDNA
-195 TTQYAV
+195 TQYAV
-201 GATFATELK
+201 GATFATGLK
-210 MTGLSLNDP
+210 MTGLSLNDA

-224 SIKKDLP
+224 SIKKELP
-231 DELDQAVLTLYLAST
+231 DELDQAILTLYLASS

-257 DDFIAKFPQAP
+257 DDFIEKFPQAP

-277 MAAQDN
+277 MAAKDN

-304 RYNYARMMY
+304 HYNYAKIMY
-313 QNLLYFNDSASHAWS
+313 QNLLYFHDSASHAWT
-328 YEQALEQ
+328 YEQALEEA
-335 SEQAVALDPQLAYIT
+335 SQAVALDPQLAYVT
-350 QNAQLLFAWKRYDDS
+350 QKAQLLFACKRYDDS
-365 YATFQDA
+365 YTTFQDA
-372 IAKGGHNA
+372 IAKGAHNA

-387 RCKEQLGDTA
+387 RCKEQLNDTTA
-397 TYIALLDSAVATFTQ
+397 YISLLDSAVATFSQ

-422 YARSQALAE
+422 YARGQALAE
-431 NGKYRLAVNDL
+431 NGQYRLAVNDF
-442 NEYEKLMIADIK
+442 NEYENLMISQIN
-454 SEFYYMRS
+454 SEFYYIRS
-462 QVEVKARLYQQ
+462 QVEVKGRLFQQ
-473 ALNDLDKAID
+473 ALNDLDKAIE
-483 KDSSVLL
+483 KSPSVLI

-499 IRVRLI
+499 IRVKLI
-505 DEAIETATECIR
+505 DEAIETASECIR

-563 YGKK
+563 YGK

>member
-1 MTKSIK
+1 M
-7 EYMKRFITIL
+7 
-17 LSVCVCCMA
+17 VN
-26 SAQPDKWVKKATKA
+26 AQPDKWVKKASKA
-40 VFTLKTFNADGEL
+40 VFTLKTFNADGSL
-53 IGSSN
+53 IGSGN
-58 GFFITADGIA
+58 GFFITADGVA

-74 FRGASKAV
+74 FRGAAKAV
-82 VIDAMGKEYPVKSII
+82 VIDAMGKEYEVKSII
-97 GANDTYDIAKFRVD
+97 GANDVYDIAKFRVD
-111 ANKCQTL
+111 ATKCQTL
-118 RTAPSAAENTQLWLL
+118 RTAPAAVENTSLWLL
-133 PYNAKNGY
+133 PYNAKNAY

-146 KVKSVQKVSNDYDY
+146 KVKSVQKVQNDYDY
-160 YTLEGTAGENTI
+160 YTLEATAPENTV
-172 GCPFLNA
+172 GCPYLNA
-179 SGDVV
+179 NGEVV
-184 GIMQPSSSDNK
+184 GIQQQSSSDDN

-201 GATFATELK
+201 GAAFATGLK

-231 DELDQAVLTLYLAST
+231 DELDQAILTLYLAST
-246 IGDANS
+246 LGDAQS

-290 MKLAIE
+290 MKLAID

-304 RYNYARMMY
+304 RYNYAKMMY
-313 QNLLYFNDSASHAWS
+313 QNLIYFYDSASHAWS

-335 SEQAVALDPQLAYIT
+335 AEQAVALDPQLPYLT
-350 QNAQLLFAWKRYDDS
+350 QKAQLLFACKRYADS
-365 YATFQDA
+365 YAAFQDV
-372 IAKGGHNA
+372 IGKGGRTA

-387 RCKEQLGDTA
+387 RCKEQLNDTTA
-397 TYIALLDSAVATFTQ
+397 CLALLDSAVATFSK

-422 YARSQALAE
+422 YARAQALAE
-431 NGKYRLAVNDL
+431 SGKYRLAVNDY
-442 NEYEKLMIADIK
+442 NEYENLMISQVN
-454 SEFYYMRS
+454 SEFYYIRS
-462 QVEVKARLYQQ
+462 QVEVKARLFQQ

-483 KDSSVLL
+483 KSPDILL

-499 IRVRLI
+499 IRVHLL
-505 DEAIETATECIR
+505 DQAIETASECIR
-517 LFPDSSDGYL
+517 LFPDASDGYL

-535 KGDKALGVVNLLKA
+535 NNNKVEGVGNLLKA
-549 KDLGDAQAD
+549 KQLGDPQAD

-563 YGKK
+563 YGK

>member
-1 MTKSIK
+1 
-7 EYMKRFITIL
+7 MKKIIMIL
-17 LSVCVCCMA
+17 FAACVCCMVN
-26 SAQPDKWVKKATKA
+26 AQPDKWVKKASKA
-40 VFTLKTFNADGEL
+40 VFTLKTFNADGSL
-53 IGSSN
+53 IGSGN
-58 GFFITADGIA
+58 GFFITADGVA

-74 FRGASKAV
+74 FRGAAKAV
-82 VIDAMGKEYPVKSII
+82 VIDAMGKEYEVKSII
-97 GANDTYDIAKFRVD
+97 GANDVYDIAKFRVD
-111 ANKCQTL
+111 ATKCQTL
-118 RTAPSAAENTQLWLL
+118 RTAPAAVENTSLWLL
-133 PYNAKNGY
+133 PYNAKNAY

-146 KVKSVQKVSNDYDY
+146 KVKSVQKVQNDYDY
-160 YTLEGTAGENTI
+160 YTLEATAPENTV
-172 GCPFLNA
+172 GCPYLNA
-179 SGDVV
+179 NGEVV
-184 GIMQPSSSDNK
+184 GIQQQSSSDDN

-201 GATFATELK
+201 GAAFATGLK

-231 DELDQAVLTLYLAST
+231 DELDQAILTLYLAST
-246 IGDANS
+246 LGDAQS

-290 MKLAIE
+290 MKLAID

-304 RYNYARMMY
+304 RYNYAKMMY
-313 QNLLYFNDSASHAWS
+313 QNLIYFYDSASHAWS

-335 SEQAVALDPQLAYIT
+335 AEQAVALDPQLPYLT
-350 QNAQLLFAWKRYDDS
+350 QKAQLLFACKRYADS
-365 YATFQDA
+365 YAAFQDV
-372 IAKGGHNA
+372 IGKGGRTA

-387 RCKEQLGDTA
+387 RCKEQLNDTTA
-397 TYIALLDSAVATFTQ
+397 CLALLDSAVATFSK

-422 YARSQALAE
+422 YARAQALAE
-431 NGKYRLAVNDL
+431 SGKYRLAVNDY
-442 NEYEKLMIADIK
+442 NEYENLMISQVN
-454 SEFYYMRS
+454 SEFYYIRS
-462 QVEVKARLYQQ
+462 QVEAKARLFQQ

-483 KDSSVLL
+483 KSPDILL

-499 IRVRLI
+499 IRVHLL
-505 DEAIETATECIR
+505 DQAIETASECIR

-535 KGDKALGVVNLLKA
+535 NSNKAQGVVNLLKA

-563 YGKK
+563 YGK

>member
-1 MTKSIK
+1 
-7 EYMKRFITIL
+7 MKKIFMIL
-17 LSVCVCCMA
+17 FAACVCCMVN
-26 SAQPDKWVKKATKA
+26 AQPDKWVKKASKA
-40 VFTLKTFNADGEL
+40 VFTLKTFNADGSL
-53 IGSSN
+53 IGSGN
-58 GFFITADGIA
+58 GFFITADGVA

-74 FRGASKAV
+74 FRGAAKAV
-82 VIDAMGKEYPVKSII
+82 VIDAMGKEYEVKSII
-97 GANDTYDIAKFRVD
+97 GANDVYDIAKFRVD
-111 ANKCQTL
+111 ATKCQTL
-118 RTAPSAAENTQLWLL
+118 RTAPAAVENTSLWLL
-133 PYNAKNGY
+133 PYNAKNAY

-146 KVKSVQKVSNDYDY
+146 KVKSVQKVQNDYDY
-160 YTLEGTAGENTI
+160 YTLEATAPENTV
-172 GCPFLNA
+172 GCPYLNA
-179 SGDVV
+179 NGEVV
-184 GIMQPSSSDNK
+184 GIQQQSSSDDN

-201 GATFATELK
+201 GAAFATGLK

-231 DELDQAVLTLYLAST
+231 DELDQAILTLYLAST
-246 IGDANS
+246 LGDAQS

-277 MAAQDN
+277 MAAKDN

-290 MKLAIE
+290 MKLAID

-304 RYNYARMMY
+304 RYNYAKMMY
-313 QNLLYFNDSASHAWS
+313 QNLIYFYDSASHAWS

-335 SEQAVALDPQLAYIT
+335 AEQAVALDPQLPYLT
-350 QNAQLLFAWKRYDDS
+350 QKAQLLFACKRYADS
-365 YATFQDA
+365 YAAFQDV
-372 IAKGGHNA
+372 IGKGGRTA

-387 RCKEQLGDTA
+387 RCKEQLNDTTA
-397 TYIALLDSAVATFTQ
+397 CLALLDSAVATFSK

-422 YARSQALAE
+422 YARAQALAE
-431 NGKYRLAVNDL
+431 SGKYRLAVNDY
-442 NEYEKLMIADIK
+442 NEYENLMISQVN
-454 SEFYYMRS
+454 SEFYYIRS
-462 QVEVKARLYQQ
+462 QVEAKARLFQQ

-483 KDSSVLL
+483 KSPDILL

-499 IRVRLI
+499 IRVHLL
-505 DEAIETATECIR
+505 DQAIETASECIR
-517 LFPDSSDGYL
+517 LFPDASDGYL

-535 KGDKALGVVNLLKA
+535 NNNKVQGVGNLLKA

-563 YGKK
+563 YGK

>member
-1 MTKSIK
+1 M
-7 EYMKRFITIL
+7 IL
-17 LSVCVCCMA
+17 FAACVCCMVN
-26 SAQPDKWVKKATKA
+26 AQPDKWVKKASKA
-40 VFTLKTFNADGEL
+40 VFTLKTFNADGSL
-53 IGSSN
+53 IGSGN
-58 GFFITADGIA
+58 GFFITADGVA

-74 FRGASKAV
+74 FRGAAKAV
-82 VIDAMGKEYPVKSII
+82 VIDAMGKEYEVKSII
-97 GANDTYDIAKFRVD
+97 GANDVYDIAKFRVD
-111 ANKCQTL
+111 ATKCQTL
-118 RTAPSAAENTQLWLL
+118 RTAPAAVENTSLWLL
-133 PYNAKNGY
+133 PYNAKNAY

-146 KVKSVQKVSNDYDY
+146 KVKSVQKVQNDYDY
-160 YTLEGTAGENTI
+160 YTLEATAPENTV
-172 GCPFLNA
+172 GCPYLNA
-179 SGDVV
+179 NGEVV
-184 GIMQPSSSDNK
+184 GIQQQSSSDDN

-201 GATFATELK
+201 GAAFATGLK

-231 DELDQAVLTLYLAST
+231 DELDQAILTLYLAST
-246 IGDANS
+246 LGDAQS

-290 MKLAIE
+290 MKLAID

-304 RYNYARMMY
+304 RYNYAKMMY
-313 QNLLYFNDSASHAWS
+313 QNLIYFYDSASHAWS

-335 SEQAVALDPQLAYIT
+335 AEQAVALDPQLPYLT
-350 QNAQLLFAWKRYDDS
+350 QKAQLLFACKRYADS
-365 YATFQDA
+365 YAAFQDV
-372 IAKGGHNA
+372 IGKGGRTA

-387 RCKEQLGDTA
+387 RCKEQLNDTTA
-397 TYIALLDSAVATFTQ
+397 CLALLDSAVATFSK

-422 YARSQALAE
+422 YARAQALAE
-431 NGKYRLAVNDL
+431 SGKYRLAVNDY
-442 NEYEKLMIADIK
+442 NEYENLMIAQVNG
-454 SEFYYMRS
+454 EFYYIRS
-462 QVEVKARLYQQ
+462 QAEIKARLFQQ

-483 KDSSVLL
+483 KSPDILL

-499 IRVRLI
+499 IRVHLL
-505 DEAIETATECIR
+505 DQAIETASECIR
-517 LFPDSSDGYL
+517 LFPDASDGYL

-535 KGDKALGVVNLLKA
+535 NNNKVQGVGNLLKA

-563 YGKK
+563 YGK

>member
-1 MTKSIK
+1 
-7 EYMKRFITIL
+7 MKKIITIL
-17 LSVCVCCMA
+17 FAACVCCMA
-26 SAQPDKWVKKATKA
+26 SAQPDKWVKKASKA
-40 VFTLKTFNADGEL
+40 VFTLKTFNANDEL

-82 VIDAMGKEYPVKSII
+82 IIDAMGKEYPVKSII
-97 GANDTYDIAKFRVD
+97 GANDTYDIAKFRVE
-111 ANKCQTL
+111 ASKCQTL
-118 RTAPSAAENTQLWLL
+118 RTAPAVGENTQLWLL

-146 KVKSVQKVSNDYDY
+146 TVKSVQKVQNDYDY
-160 YTLEGTAGENTI
+160 YTLEGNGSENTV
-172 GCPFLNA
+172 GCPYLNA
-179 SGDVV
+179 AGDVV
-184 GIMQPSSSDNK
+184 GIKQQSSSDDNA
-195 TTQYAV
+195 TQYAV
-201 GATFATELK
+201 GATFATGLK
-210 MTGLSLNDP
+210 MTGLSLNDA

-224 SIKKDLP
+224 SIKKELP
-231 DELDQAVLTLYLAST
+231 DELDQAILTLYLAST

-257 DDFIAKFPQAP
+257 DDFIEKFPQAP

-277 MAAQDN
+277 MAAKDN

-304 RYNYARMMY
+304 HYNYAKMMY
-313 QNLLYFNDSASHAWS
+313 QNLLYFHDSASHAWT
-328 YEQALEQ
+328 YEQALEEA
-335 SEQAVALDPQLAYIT
+335 EQAVALDPQLAYVT
-350 QNAQLLFAWKRYDDS
+350 QKAQLLFACKRYDDS
-365 YATFQDA
+365 YTTFQDA
-372 IAKGGHNA
+372 IAKGAHNA

-387 RCKEQLGDTA
+387 RCKEQLNDTTA
-397 TYIALLDSAVATFTQ
+397 YIALLDSAVATFSQ

-422 YARSQALAE
+422 YARGQALAE
-431 NGKYRLAVNDL
+431 NGQYRLAVNDF
-442 NEYEKLMIADIK
+442 NEYENLMISQIN
-454 SEFYYMRS
+454 SEFYYIRS
-462 QVEVKARLYQQ
+462 QVEVKGRLFQQ

-483 KDSSVLL
+483 KDPSVLL

-499 IRVRLI
+499 IRVKLI
-505 DEAIETATECIR
+505 DEAIETASECIR

-535 KGDKALGVVNLLKA
+535 NNNKVQGVGNLLKA

-563 YGKK
+563 YGK

>member
-1 MTKSIK
+1 
-7 EYMKRFITIL
+7 MKRIITIL
-17 LSVCVCCMA
+17 FAACVCCMVN
-26 SAQPDKWVKKATKA
+26 AQPDKWVKKASKA
-40 VFTLKTFNADGEL
+40 VFTLKTFNADGSL
-53 IGSSN
+53 IGSGN
-58 GFFITADGIA
+58 GFFITADGVA

-74 FRGASKAV
+74 FRGAAKAV
-82 VIDAMGKEYPVKSII
+82 VIDAMGKEYEVKSII
-97 GANDTYDIAKFRVD
+97 GANDVYDIAKFRVD
-111 ANKCQTL
+111 ATKCQTL
-118 RTAPSAAENTQLWLL
+118 RTAPAAVENTSLWLL
-133 PYNAKNGY
+133 PYNAKNAY

-146 KVKSVQKVSNDYDY
+146 KVKSVQKVQNDYDY
-160 YTLEGTAGENTI
+160 YTLEATAPENTV
-172 GCPFLNA
+172 GCPYLNA
-179 SGDVV
+179 NGEVV
-184 GIMQPSSSDNK
+184 GIQQQSSSDDN

-201 GATFATELK
+201 GAAFATGLK

-231 DELDQAVLTLYLAST
+231 DELDQAILTLYLAST
-246 IGDANS
+246 LGDAQS

-290 MKLAIE
+290 MKLAID

-304 RYNYARMMY
+304 RYNYAKMMY
-313 QNLLYFNDSASHAWS
+313 QNLIYFYDSASHAWS

-335 SEQAVALDPQLAYIT
+335 AEQAVALDPQLPYLT
-350 QNAQLLFAWKRYDDS
+350 QKAQLLFACKRYADS
-365 YATFQDA
+365 YAAFQDV
-372 IAKGGHNA
+372 IGKGGRTA

-387 RCKEQLGDTA
+387 RCKEQLNDTTA
-397 TYIALLDSAVATFTQ
+397 CLALLDSAVATFSK

-422 YARSQALAE
+422 YARAQALAE
-431 NGKYRLAVNDL
+431 SGKYRLAVNDY
-442 NEYEKLMIADIK
+442 NEYENLMISQVN
-454 SEFYYMRS
+454 SEFYYIRS
-462 QVEVKARLYQQ
+462 QVEAKARLFQQ

-483 KDSSVLL
+483 KSPDILL

-499 IRVRLI
+499 IRVHLL
-505 DEAIETATECIR
+505 DQAIETASECIR

-535 KGDKALGVVNLLKA
+535 NNNKVQGVGNLLKA

-558 VLIEK
+558 ALIEK
-563 YGKK
+563 YGK

>member
-1 MTKSIK
+1 
-7 EYMKRFITIL
+7 MKRIITIL
-17 LSVCVCCMA
+17 FAACVCCMVN
-26 SAQPDKWVKKATKA
+26 AQPDKWVKKASKA
-40 VFTLKTFNADGEL
+40 VFTLKTFNADGSL
-53 IGSSN
+53 IGSGN

-74 FRGASKAV
+74 FRGAAKAV
-82 VIDAMGKEYPVKSII
+82 VIDAMGKEYEVKSII
-97 GANDTYDIAKFRVD
+97 GANDVYDIAKFRVD
-111 ANKCQTL
+111 ATKCQTL
-118 RTAPSAAENTQLWLL
+118 RTAPAAVENTSLWLL
-133 PYNAKNGY
+133 PYNAKNAY

-146 KVKSVQKVSNDYDY
+146 KVKSVQKVQNDYDY
-160 YTLEGTAGENTI
+160 YTLDGNAPENTI
-172 GCPFLNA
+172 GCPYLNA
-179 SGDVV
+179 NGDVV
-184 GIMQPSSSDNK
+184 GIKQQSSSDDN

-201 GATFATELK
+201 GAAFATGLK

-231 DELDQAVLTLYLAST
+231 DELDQAILTLYLAST
-246 IGDANS
+246 LGDAQS

-290 MKLAIE
+290 MKLAID

-304 RYNYARMMY
+304 RYNYAKMMY
-313 QNLLYFNDSASHAWS
+313 QNLIYFYDSASHAWS
-328 YEQALEQ
+328 YEQALDQ
-335 SEQAVALDPQLAYIT
+335 AEQAVALDPQLPYLT
-350 QNAQLLFAWKRYDDS
+350 QKAQLLFACKRYADS
-365 YATFQDA
+365 YAAFQDV
-372 IAKGGHNA
+372 IGKGGRTA

-387 RCKEQLGDTA
+387 RCKEQLNDTTA
-397 TYIALLDSAVATFTQ
+397 CLALLDSAVATFSK

-422 YARSQALAE
+422 YARAQALAE
-431 NGKYRLAVNDL
+431 SGKYRLAVNDY
-442 NEYEKLMIADIK
+442 NEYENLMISQVN
-454 SEFYYMRS
+454 SEFYYIRS
-462 QVEVKARLYQQ
+462 QVEAKARLFQQ

-483 KDSSVLL
+483 KSPDILL

-499 IRVRLI
+499 IRVHLL
-505 DEAIETATECIR
+505 DQAIETASECIR
-517 LFPDSSDGYL
+517 LFPDASDGYL

-535 KGDKALGVVNLLKA
+535 NNNKVEGVGNLLKA
-549 KDLGDAQAD
+549 KQLGDTQAD

-563 YGKK
+563 YGK

>member
-1 MTKSIK
+1 M
-7 EYMKRFITIL
+7 
-17 LSVCVCCMA
+17 VN
-26 SAQPDKWVKKATKA
+26 AQPDKWVKKASKA
-40 VFTLKTFNADGEL
+40 VFTLKTFNADGSL
-53 IGSSN
+53 IGSGN
-58 GFFITADGIA
+58 GFFITADGVA

-74 FRGASKAV
+74 FRGAAKAV
-82 VIDAMGKEYPVKSII
+82 VIDAMGKEYEVKSII
-97 GANDTYDIAKFRVD
+97 GANDVYDIAKFRVD
-111 ANKCQTL
+111 ATKCQTL
-118 RTAPSAAENTQLWLL
+118 RTAPAAVENTSLWLL
-133 PYNAKNGY
+133 PYNAKNAY

-146 KVKSVQKVSNDYDY
+146 KVKSVQKVQNDYDY
-160 YTLEGTAGENTI
+160 YTLEATAPENTV
-172 GCPFLNA
+172 GCPYLNA
-179 SGDVV
+179 NGEVV
-184 GIMQPSSSDNK
+184 GIQQQSSSDDN

-201 GATFATELK
+201 GAAFATGLK

-231 DELDQAVLTLYLAST
+231 DELDQAILTLYLAST
-246 IGDANS
+246 LGDAQS

-290 MKLAIE
+290 MKLAID

-304 RYNYARMMY
+304 RYNYAKMMY
-313 QNLLYFNDSASHAWS
+313 QNLIYFYDSASHAWS

-335 SEQAVALDPQLAYIT
+335 AEQAVALDPQLPYLT
-350 QNAQLLFAWKRYDDS
+350 QKAQLLFACKRYADS
-365 YATFQDA
+365 YAAFQDV
-372 IAKGGHNA
+372 IGKGGRTA

-387 RCKEQLGDTA
+387 RCKEQLNDTTA
-397 TYIALLDSAVATFTQ
+397 CLALLDSAVATFSK

-422 YARSQALAE
+422 YARAQALAE
-431 NGKYRLAVNDL
+431 SGKYRLAVNDY
-442 NEYEKLMIADIK
+442 NEYENLMISQVN
-454 SEFYYMRS
+454 SEFYYIRS
-462 QVEVKARLYQQ
+462 QVEAKARLFQQ

-483 KDSSVLL
+483 KSPDILL

-499 IRVRLI
+499 IRVHLL
-505 DEAIETATECIR
+505 DQAIETASECIR
-517 LFPDSSDGYL
+517 LFPDASDGYL

-535 KGDKALGVVNLLKA
+535 NSNKAQGVVNLLKA

-563 YGKK
+563 YGK

>member
-1 MTKSIK
+1 M
-7 EYMKRFITIL
+7 IL
-17 LSVCVCCMA
+17 FAACVCCMVN
-26 SAQPDKWVKKATKA
+26 AQPDKWVKKASKA
-40 VFTLKTFNADGEL
+40 VFTLKTFNADGSL
-53 IGSSN
+53 IGSGN
-58 GFFITADGIA
+58 GFFITADGVA

-74 FRGASKAV
+74 FRGAAKAV
-82 VIDAMGKEYPVKSII
+82 VIDAMGKEYEVKSII
-97 GANDTYDIAKFRVD
+97 GANDVYDIAKFRVD
-111 ANKCQTL
+111 ATKCQTL
-118 RTAPSAAENTQLWLL
+118 RTAPAAVENTSLWLL
-133 PYNAKNGY
+133 PYNAKNAY

-146 KVKSVQKVSNDYDY
+146 KVKSVQKVQNDYDY
-160 YTLEGTAGENTI
+160 YTLEATAPENTV
-172 GCPFLNA
+172 GCPYLNA
-179 SGDVV
+179 NGEVV
-184 GIMQPSSSDNK
+184 GIQQQSSSDDN

-201 GATFATELK
+201 GAAFATGLK

-231 DELDQAVLTLYLAST
+231 DELDQAILTLYLAST
-246 IGDANS
+246 LGDAQS

-290 MKLAIE
+290 MKLAID

-304 RYNYARMMY
+304 RYNYAKMMY
-313 QNLLYFNDSASHAWS
+313 QNLIYFYDSASHAWS

-335 SEQAVALDPQLAYIT
+335 AEQAVALDPQLPYLT
-350 QNAQLLFAWKRYDDS
+350 QKAQLLFACKRYADS
-365 YATFQDA
+365 YAAFQDV
-372 IAKGGHNA
+372 IGKGGRTA

-387 RCKEQLGDTA
+387 RCKEQLNDTTA
-397 TYIALLDSAVATFTQ
+397 CLALLDSAVATFSK

-422 YARSQALAE
+422 YARAQALAE
-431 NGKYRLAVNDL
+431 SGKYRLAVNDY
-442 NEYEKLMIADIK
+442 NEYENLMISQVN
-454 SEFYYMRS
+454 SEFYYIRS
-462 QVEVKARLYQQ
+462 QVEAKARLFQQ

-483 KDSSVLL
+483 KSPDILL

-499 IRVRLI
+499 IRVHLL
-505 DEAIETATECIR
+505 DQAIETASECIR

-535 KGDKALGVVNLLKA
+535 KGDKVQGVGNLLKA

-558 VLIEK
+558 TLIEK
-563 YGKK
+563 YGK

>member
-1 MTKSIK
+1 
-7 EYMKRFITIL
+7 MKRIITIL
-17 LSVCVCCMA
+17 FAACVCCMA
-26 SAQPDKWVKKATKA
+26 SAQPDKWVKKASKA
-40 VFTLKTFNADGEL
+40 VFTLKTFNANDEL

-82 VIDAMGKEYPVKSII
+82 IIDAMGKEYPVKSII

-111 ANKCQTL
+111 ASKCQTL
-118 RTAPSAAENTQLWLL
+118 RTAPAVGENTQLWLL

-146 KVKSVQKVSNDYDY
+146 TVKSVQKVQNDYDY
-160 YTLEGTAGENTI
+160 YTLEGNGSENTV
-172 GCPFLNA
+172 GCPYLNA
-179 SGDVV
+179 AGDVV
-184 GIMQPSSSDNK
+184 GIKQQSSSDDNA
-195 TTQYAV
+195 TQYAV
-201 GATFATELK
+201 GATFATGLK
-210 MTGLSLNDP
+210 MTGLSLNDA

-224 SIKKDLP
+224 SIKKELP
-231 DELDQAVLTLYLAST
+231 DELDQAILTLYLASSL
-246 IGDANS
+246 GDANS

-257 DDFIAKFPQAP
+257 DDFIEKFPQAP

-277 MAAQDN
+277 MAAKDN

-304 RYNYARMMY
+304 HYNYAKMMY
-313 QNLLYFNDSASHAWS
+313 QNLLYFHDSASHAWT
-328 YEQALEQ
+328 YEQALEEA
-335 SEQAVALDPQLAYIT
+335 EQAVALDPQLAYVT
-350 QNAQLLFAWKRYDDS
+350 QKAQLLFACKRYDDS
-365 YATFQDA
+365 FTTFQDA
-372 IAKGGHNA
+372 IAKGAHNA

-387 RCKEQLGDTA
+387 RCKEQLNDTTA
-397 TYIALLDSAVATFTQ
+397 YIALLDSAVATFSQ

-422 YARSQALAE
+422 YARGQALAE
-431 NGKYRLAVNDL
+431 NGQYRLAVNDF
-442 NEYEKLMIADIK
+442 NEYENLMISQIN
-454 SEFYYMRS
+454 SEFYYIRS
-462 QVEVKARLYQQ
+462 QVEVKGRLFQQ

-483 KDSSVLL
+483 KDPSVLL

-499 IRVRLI
+499 IRVKLI
-505 DEAIETATECIR
+505 DEAIETASECIR

-558 VLIEK
+558 TLIEK
-563 YGKK
+563 YGK

>member
-1 MTKSIK
+1 
-7 EYMKRFITIL
+7 MKRIITIL
-17 LSVCVCCMA
+17 FAACVCCMA
-26 SAQPDKWVKKATKA
+26 SAQPDKWVKKASKA
-40 VFTLKTFNADGEL
+40 VFTLKTFNANDEL

-82 VIDAMGKEYPVKSII
+82 IIDAMGKEYPVKSII

-111 ANKCQTL
+111 ASKCQTL
-118 RTAPSAAENTQLWLL
+118 RTAPAVGENTQLWLL

-146 KVKSVQKVSNDYDY
+146 TVKSVQKVQNDYDY
-160 YTLEGTAGENTI
+160 YTLEGNGSENTV
-172 GCPFLNA
+172 GCPYLNA
-179 SGDVV
+179 AGDVV
-184 GIMQPSSSDNK
+184 GIKQQSSSDDNA
-195 TTQYAV
+195 TQYAV
-201 GATFATELK
+201 GATFATGLK
-210 MTGLSLNDP
+210 MTGLSLNDA

-224 SIKKDLP
+224 SIKKELP
-231 DELDQAVLTLYLAST
+231 DELDQAILTLYLASS

-257 DDFIAKFPQAP
+257 DDFIEKFPQAP

-277 MAAQDN
+277 MAAKDN

-304 RYNYARMMY
+304 HYNYAKMMY
-313 QNLLYFNDSASHAWS
+313 QNLLYFHDSASHAWT
-328 YEQALEQ
+328 YEQALEEA
-335 SEQAVALDPQLAYIT
+335 SQAVALDPQLAYVT
-350 QNAQLLFAWKRYDDS
+350 QKAQLLFACKRYDDS
-365 YATFQDA
+365 YTTFQDA
-372 IAKGGHNA
+372 IAKGAHNA

-387 RCKEQLGDTA
+387 RCKEQLNDTTA
-397 TYIALLDSAVATFTQ
+397 YIALLDSAVATFSQ

-422 YARSQALAE
+422 YARGQALAE
-431 NGKYRLAVNDL
+431 NGQYRLAVNDF
-442 NEYEKLMIADIK
+442 NEYENLMISQIN
-454 SEFYYMRS
+454 SEFYYIRS
-462 QVEVKARLYQQ
+462 QVEVKGRLFQQ
-473 ALNDLDKAID
+473 ALNDLDKAIE
-483 KDSSVLL
+483 KSPSVLL

-499 IRVRLI
+499 IRVKLI
-505 DEAIETATECIR
+505 DEAIETASECIR

-558 VLIEK
+558 TLIEK
-563 YGKK
+563 YGK

>member
-1 MTKSIK
+1 
-7 EYMKRFITIL
+7 MKKIFMIL
-17 LSVCVCCMA
+17 FAACVCCMVN
-26 SAQPDKWVKKATKA
+26 AQPDKWVKKASKA
-40 VFTLKTFNADGEL
+40 VFTLKTFNADGSL
-53 IGSSN
+53 IGSGN
-58 GFFITADGIA
+58 GFFITADGVA

-74 FRGASKAV
+74 FRGAAKAV
-82 VIDAMGKEYPVKSII
+82 VIDAMGKEYEVKSII
-97 GANDTYDIAKFRVD
+97 GANDVYDIAKFRVD
-111 ANKCQTL
+111 ATKCQTL
-118 RTAPSAAENTQLWLL
+118 RTAPAAVENTSLWLL
-133 PYNAKNGY
+133 PYNAKNAY

-146 KVKSVQKVSNDYDY
+146 KVKSVQKVQNDYDY
-160 YTLEGTAGENTI
+160 YTLEATAPENTV
-172 GCPFLNA
+172 GCPYLNA
-179 SGDVV
+179 NGEVV
-184 GIMQPSSSDNK
+184 GIQQQSSSDDN

-201 GATFATELK
+201 GAAFATGLK

-231 DELDQAVLTLYLAST
+231 DELDQAILTLYLAST
-246 IGDANS
+246 LGDAQS

-290 MKLAIE
+290 MKLAID

-304 RYNYARMMY
+304 RYNYAKMMY
-313 QNLLYFNDSASHAWS
+313 QNLIYFYDSASHAWS

-335 SEQAVALDPQLAYIT
+335 AEQAVALDPQLPYLT
-350 QNAQLLFAWKRYDDS
+350 QKAQLLFACKRYADS
-365 YATFQDA
+365 YAAFQDV
-372 IAKGGHNA
+372 IGKGGRTA

-387 RCKEQLGDTA
+387 RCKEQLNDTTA
-397 TYIALLDSAVATFTQ
+397 CLALLDSAVATFSK

-422 YARSQALAE
+422 YARAQALAE
-431 NGKYRLAVNDL
+431 SGKYRLAVNDY
-442 NEYEKLMIADIK
+442 NEYENLMISQVN
-454 SEFYYMRS
+454 SEFYYIRS
-462 QVEVKARLYQQ
+462 QVEAKARLFQQ

-483 KDSSVLL
+483 KSPDILL

-499 IRVRLI
+499 IRVHLL
-505 DEAIETATECIR
+505 DQAIETASECIR
-517 LFPDSSDGYL
+517 LFPDASDGYL

-535 KGDKALGVVNLLKA
+535 NNNKVQGVGNLLKA

-563 YGKK
+563 YGK

>member
-1 MTKSIK
+1 M
-7 EYMKRFITIL
+7 
-17 LSVCVCCMA
+17 VN
-26 SAQPDKWVKKATKA
+26 AQPDKWVKKASKA
-40 VFTLKTFNADGEL
+40 VFTLKTFNADGSL
-53 IGSSN
+53 IGSGN
-58 GFFITADGIA
+58 GFFITADGVA

-74 FRGASKAV
+74 FRGAAKAV
-82 VIDAMGKEYPVKSII
+82 VIDAMGKEYEVKSII
-97 GANDTYDIAKFRVD
+97 GANDVYDIAKFRVD
-111 ANKCQTL
+111 ATKCQTL
-118 RTAPSAAENTQLWLL
+118 RTAPAAVENTSLWLL
-133 PYNAKNGY
+133 PYNAKNAY

-146 KVKSVQKVSNDYDY
+146 KVKSVQKVQNDYDY
-160 YTLEGTAGENTI
+160 YTLEATAPENTV
-172 GCPFLNA
+172 GCPYLNA
-179 SGDVV
+179 NGEVV
-184 GIMQPSSSDNK
+184 GIQQQSSSDDN

-201 GATFATELK
+201 GAAFATGLK

-231 DELDQAVLTLYLAST
+231 DELDQAILTLYLAST
-246 IGDANS
+246 LGDAQS

-290 MKLAIE
+290 MKLAID

-304 RYNYARMMY
+304 RYNYAKMMY
-313 QNLLYFNDSASHAWS
+313 QNLIYFYDSASHAWS

-335 SEQAVALDPQLAYIT
+335 AEQAVALDPQLPYLT
-350 QNAQLLFAWKRYDDS
+350 QKAQLLFACKRYADS
-365 YATFQDA
+365 YAAFQDV
-372 IAKGGHNA
+372 IGKGGRTA

-387 RCKEQLGDTA
+387 RCKEQLNDTTA
-397 TYIALLDSAVATFTQ
+397 CLALLDSAVATFSK

-422 YARSQALAE
+422 YARAQALAE
-431 NGKYRLAVNDL
+431 SGKYRLAVNDY
-442 NEYEKLMIADIK
+442 NEYENLMISQVN
-454 SEFYYMRS
+454 SEFYYIRS
-462 QVEVKARLYQQ
+462 QVEVKARLFQQ

-483 KDSSVLL
+483 KSPDILL

-499 IRVRLI
+499 IRVHLL
-505 DEAIETATECIR
+505 DQAIETASECIR
-517 LFPDSSDGYL
+517 LFPDASDGYL

-535 KGDKALGVVNLLKA
+535 NNNKVQGVGNLLKA

-563 YGKK
+563 YGK

>member
-1 MTKSIK
+1 
-7 EYMKRFITIL
+7 MKRIITIL
-17 LSVCVCCMA
+17 FAACVCCMA
-26 SAQPDKWVKKATKA
+26 SAQPDKWVKKASKA
-40 VFTLKTFNADGEL
+40 VFTLKTFNANDEL

-82 VIDAMGKEYPVKSII
+82 IIDAMGKEYPVKSII

-111 ANKCQTL
+111 ASKCQTL
-118 RTAPSAAENTQLWLL
+118 RTAPAVGENTQLWLL

-146 KVKSVQKVSNDYDY
+146 TVKSVQKVENDYDY
-160 YTLEGTAGENTI
+160 YTLEGNGSENTV
-172 GCPFLNA
+172 GCPYLNA
-179 SGDVV
+179 AGDVV
-184 GIMQPSSSDNK
+184 GIKQQSSSDDNA
-195 TTQYAV
+195 TQYAV
-201 GATFATELK
+201 GATFATGLK
-210 MTGLSLNDP
+210 MTGLSLNDA

-224 SIKKDLP
+224 SIKKELP
-231 DELDQAVLTLYLAST
+231 DELDQAILTLYLAST

-257 DDFIAKFPQAP
+257 DDFIEKFPQAS

-277 MAAQDN
+277 MAAKDN

-304 RYNYARMMY
+304 HYNYAKMMY
-313 QNLLYFNDSASHAWS
+313 QNLLYFHDSASHAWT
-328 YEQALEQ
+328 YEQALEEA
-335 SEQAVALDPQLAYIT
+335 EQAVALDPQLAYVT
-350 QNAQLLFAWKRYDDS
+350 QKAQLLFACKRYDDS
-365 YATFQDA
+365 YTTFQDA
-372 IAKGGHNA
+372 IAKGAHNA

-387 RCKEQLGDTA
+387 RCKEQLNDTTA
-397 TYIALLDSAVATFTQ
+397 YIALLDSAVATFSQ

-422 YARSQALAE
+422 YARGQALAE
-431 NGKYRLAVNDL
+431 NGQYRLAVNDF
-442 NEYEKLMIADIK
+442 NEYENLMISQIN
-454 SEFYYMRS
+454 SEFYYIRS
-462 QVEVKARLYQQ
+462 QVEVKGRLFQQ

-483 KDSSVLL
+483 KDPSVLL

-499 IRVRLI
+499 IRVKLI
-505 DEAIETATECIR
+505 DEAIETASECIR

-549 KDLGDAQAD
+549 KDLGDTQAD
-558 VLIEK
+558 TLIEK
-563 YGKK
+563 YGK

>member
-1 MTKSIK
+1 
-7 EYMKRFITIL
+7 MKRIITIL
-17 LSVCVCCMA
+17 FAACVCCMA
-26 SAQPDKWVKKATKA
+26 SAQPDKWVKKASKA
-40 VFTLKTFNADGEL
+40 VFTLKTFNANDEL

-82 VIDAMGKEYPVKSII
+82 IIDAMGKEYPVKSII

-111 ANKCQTL
+111 ASKCQTL
-118 RTAPSAAENTQLWLL
+118 RTAPAVGENTQLWLL

-146 KVKSVQKVSNDYDY
+146 TVKSVQKVQNDYDY
-160 YTLEGTAGENTI
+160 YTLEGNGSENTV
-172 GCPFLNA
+172 GCPYLNA
-179 SGDVV
+179 AGDVV
-184 GIMQPSSSDNK
+184 GIKQQSSSDDNA
-195 TTQYAV
+195 TQYAV
-201 GATFATELK
+201 GATFATGLK
-210 MTGLSLNDP
+210 MTGLSLNDA

-224 SIKKDLP
+224 SIKKELP
-231 DELDQAVLTLYLAST
+231 DELDQAILTLYLAST

-257 DDFIAKFPQAP
+257 DDFIEKFPQAP

-277 MAAQDN
+277 MAAKDN

-304 RYNYARMMY
+304 HYNYAKMMY
-313 QNLLYFNDSASHAWS
+313 QNLLYFHDSASHAWT
-328 YEQALEQ
+328 YEQALEEA
-335 SEQAVALDPQLAYIT
+335 EQAVALDPQLAYVT
-350 QNAQLLFAWKRYDDS
+350 QKAQLLFACKRYDDS
-365 YATFQDA
+365 YTTFQDA
-372 IAKGGHNA
+372 IAKGAHNA

-387 RCKEQLGDTA
+387 RCKEQLNDTTA
-397 TYIALLDSAVATFTQ
+397 YIALLDSAVATFSQ

-422 YARSQALAE
+422 YARGQALAE
-431 NGKYRLAVNDL
+431 NGQYRLAVNDF
-442 NEYEKLMIADIK
+442 NEYENLMISQIN
-454 SEFYYMRS
+454 SEFYYIRS
-462 QVEVKARLYQQ
+462 QVEVKGRLFQQ

-483 KDSSVLL
+483 KDPSILL

-499 IRVRLI
+499 IRVKLI
-505 DEAIETATECIR
+505 DEAIETASECIR

-549 KDLGDAQAD
+549 KDRGDAQAD

-563 YGKK
+563 YGK

>member
-1 MTKSIK
+1 
-7 EYMKRFITIL
+7 MKRIITIL
-17 LSVCVCCMA
+17 FAASVCCMA
-26 SAQPDKWVKKATKA
+26 SAQPDKWVKKASKA
-40 VFTLKTFNADGEL
+40 VFTLKTFNANDEL

-82 VIDAMGKEYPVKSII
+82 IIDAMGKEYPVKSII

-111 ANKCQTL
+111 ASKCQTL
-118 RTAPSAAENTQLWLL
+118 RTAPAVGENTQLWLL

-146 KVKSVQKVSNDYDY
+146 TVKSVQKVQNDYDY
-160 YTLEGTAGENTI
+160 YTLEGNGSENTV
-172 GCPFLNA
+172 GCPYLNA
-179 SGDVV
+179 AGDVV
-184 GIMQPSSSDNK
+184 GIKQQSSSDDNA
-195 TTQYAV
+195 TQYAV
-201 GATFATELK
+201 GATFATGLK
-210 MTGLSLNDP
+210 MTGLSLNDA

-224 SIKKDLP
+224 SIKKELP
-231 DELDQAVLTLYLAST
+231 DELDQAILTLYLASS

-257 DDFIAKFPQAP
+257 DDFIEKFPQAP

-277 MAAQDN
+277 MAAKDN

-304 RYNYARMMY
+304 HYNYAKMMY
-313 QNLLYFNDSASHAWS
+313 QNLLYFHDSASHAWT
-328 YEQALEQ
+328 YEQALEEA
-335 SEQAVALDPQLAYIT
+335 EQAVALDPQLAYVT
-350 QNAQLLFAWKRYDDS
+350 QKAQLLFACKRYDDS
-365 YATFQDA
+365 YTTFQDA
-372 IAKGGHNA
+372 IAKGAHNA

-387 RCKEQLGDTA
+387 RCKEQLNDTSA
-397 TYIALLDSAVATFTQ
+397 YIALLDSAVATFSQ

-422 YARSQALAE
+422 YARGQALAE
-431 NGKYRLAVNDL
+431 NGQYRLAVNDF
-442 NEYEKLMIADIK
+442 NEYENLMISQIN
-454 SEFYYMRS
+454 SEFYYIRS
-462 QVEVKARLYQQ
+462 QVEVKGRLFQQ
-473 ALNDLDKAID
+473 ALNDLDKAIE
-483 KDSSVLL
+483 KSPSVLL

-499 IRVRLI
+499 IRVKLI
-505 DEAIETATECIR
+505 DEAIETASECIR

-558 VLIEK
+558 TLIEK
-563 YGKK
+563 YGK

>member
-1 MTKSIK
+1 
-7 EYMKRFITIL
+7 MKRIITIL
-17 LSVCVCCMA
+17 FAACVCCMA
-26 SAQPDKWVKKATKA
+26 SAQPDKWVKKASKA
-40 VFTLKTFNADGEL
+40 VFTLKTFNANDEL

-82 VIDAMGKEYPVKSII
+82 IIDAMGKEYPVKSII
-97 GANDTYDIAKFRVD
+97 GANDTYDIAKFRVE
-111 ANKCQTL
+111 ASKCQTL
-118 RTAPSAAENTQLWLL
+118 RTAPAVGENTQLWLL

-146 KVKSVQKVSNDYDY
+146 TVKSVQKVQNDYDY
-160 YTLEGTAGENTI
+160 YTLEGNGSENTV
-172 GCPFLNA
+172 GCPYLNA
-179 SGDVV
+179 AGDVV
-184 GIMQPSSSDNK
+184 GIKQQSSSDDNA
-195 TTQYAV
+195 TQYAV
-201 GATFATELK
+201 GATFATGLK
-210 MTGLSLNDP
+210 MTGLSLNDA

-231 DELDQAVLTLYLAST
+231 DELDQAILTLYLAST

-257 DDFIAKFPQAP
+257 DDFIEKFPQAP

-277 MAAQDN
+277 MAAKDN

-304 RYNYARMMY
+304 HYNYAKMMY
-313 QNLLYFNDSASHAWS
+313 QNLLYFHDSASHAWT
-328 YEQALEQ
+328 YEQALEEA
-335 SEQAVALDPQLAYIT
+335 EQAVALDPQLAYVT
-350 QNAQLLFAWKRYDDS
+350 QKAQLLFACKRYDDS
-365 YATFQDA
+365 YTTFQDA
-372 IAKGGHNA
+372 IAKGAHNA

-387 RCKEQLGDTA
+387 RCKEQLNDTTA
-397 TYIALLDSAVATFTQ
+397 YIALLDSAVATFSQ

-422 YARSQALAE
+422 YARGQALAE
-431 NGKYRLAVNDL
+431 NGQYRLAVNDF
-442 NEYEKLMIADIK
+442 NEYENLMISQIN
-454 SEFYYMRS
+454 SEFYYIRS
-462 QVEVKARLYQQ
+462 QVEVKGRLFQQ

-483 KDSSVLL
+483 KDPSVLL

-499 IRVRLI
+499 IRVKLI
-505 DEAIETATECIR
+505 DEAIETASECIR

-549 KDLGDAQAD
+549 KDRGDAQAD
-558 VLIEK
+558 TLIEK
-563 YGKK
+563 YGK

>member
-1 MTKSIK
+1 
-7 EYMKRFITIL
+7 MKRIITIL
-17 LSVCVCCMA
+17 FAAFVCCMVN
-26 SAQPDKWVKKATKA
+26 AQPDKWVKKASKA
-40 VFTLKTFNADGEL
+40 VFTLKTFNADGSL
-53 IGSSN
+53 IGSGN
-58 GFFITADGIA
+58 GFFITADGVA

-74 FRGASKAV
+74 FRGAAKAV
-82 VIDAMGKEYPVKSII
+82 VIDAMGKEYEVKSII
-97 GANDTYDIAKFRVD
+97 GANDVYDIAKFRVD
-111 ANKCQTL
+111 ATKCQTL
-118 RTAPSAAENTQLWLL
+118 RTAPAAVENTLLWLL
-133 PYNAKNGY
+133 PYNAKNAY

-146 KVKSVQKVSNDYDY
+146 KVKSVQKVQNDYDY
-160 YTLEGTAGENTI
+160 YTLEATAPENTV
-172 GCPFLNA
+172 GCPYLNA
-179 SGDVV
+179 NGEVV
-184 GIMQPSSSDNK
+184 GIQQQSSSDDN

-201 GATFATELK
+201 GAAFATGLK

-231 DELDQAVLTLYLAST
+231 DELDQAILTLYLAST
-246 IGDANS
+246 LGDAQS

-290 MKLAIE
+290 MKLAID

-304 RYNYARMMY
+304 RYNYAKMMY
-313 QNLLYFNDSASHAWS
+313 QNLIYFYDSASHAWS

-335 SEQAVALDPQLAYIT
+335 AEQAVALDPQLPYLT
-350 QNAQLLFAWKRYDDS
+350 QKAQLLFACKRYADS
-365 YATFQDA
+365 YAAFQDV
-372 IAKGGHNA
+372 IGKGGRTA

-387 RCKEQLGDTA
+387 RCKEQLNDTTA
-397 TYIALLDSAVATFTQ
+397 CLALLDSAVATFSK

-422 YARSQALAE
+422 YARAQALAE
-431 NGKYRLAVNDL
+431 SGKYRLAVNDF
-442 NEYEKLMIADIK
+442 NEYENLMISQVN
-454 SEFYYMRS
+454 SEFYYIRS
-462 QVEVKARLYQQ
+462 QVEVKARLFQQ

-483 KDSSVLL
+483 KSPDILL

-499 IRVRLI
+499 IRVHLL
-505 DEAIETATECIR
+505 DQAIETASECIR
-517 LFPDSSDGYL
+517 LFPDASDGYL

-535 KGDKALGVVNLLKA
+535 NNNKVQGVGNLLKA

-563 YGKK
+563 YGK

>member
-1 MTKSIK
+1 
-7 EYMKRFITIL
+7 MKKIFMIL
-17 LSVCVCCMA
+17 FAACVCCMVN
-26 SAQPDKWVKKATKA
+26 AQPDKWVKKASKA
-40 VFTLKTFNADGEL
+40 VFTLKTFNADGSL
-53 IGSSN
+53 IGSGN
-58 GFFITADGIA
+58 GFFITADGVA

-74 FRGASKAV
+74 FRGAAKAV
-82 VIDAMGKEYPVKSII
+82 VIDAMGKEYEVKSII
-97 GANDTYDIAKFRVD
+97 GANDVYDIAKFRVD
-111 ANKCQTL
+111 ATKCQTL
-118 RTAPSAAENTQLWLL
+118 RTAPAAVENTSLWLL
-133 PYNAKNGY
+133 PYNAKNAY

-146 KVKSVQKVSNDYDY
+146 KVKSVQKVQNDYDY
-160 YTLEGTAGENTI
+160 YTLEATAPENTV
-172 GCPFLNA
+172 GCPYLNA
-179 SGDVV
+179 NGEVV
-184 GIMQPSSSDNK
+184 GIQQQSSSDDN

-201 GATFATELK
+201 GADFATGLK

-231 DELDQAVLTLYLAST
+231 DELDQAILTLYLAST
-246 IGDANS
+246 LGDAQS

-290 MKLAIE
+290 MKLAID

-304 RYNYARMMY
+304 RYNYAKMMY
-313 QNLLYFNDSASHAWS
+313 QNLIYFYDSASHAWS

-335 SEQAVALDPQLAYIT
+335 AEQAVALDPQLPYLT
-350 QNAQLLFAWKRYDDS
+350 QKAQLLFACKRYADS
-365 YATFQDA
+365 YAAFQDV
-372 IAKGGHNA
+372 IGKGGRTA

-387 RCKEQLGDTA
+387 RCKEQLNDTTA
-397 TYIALLDSAVATFTQ
+397 CLALLDSAVATFSK

-422 YARSQALAE
+422 YARAQALAE
-431 NGKYRLAVNDL
+431 SGKYRLAVNDY
-442 NEYEKLMIADIK
+442 NEYENLMISQVN
-454 SEFYYMRS
+454 SEFYYIRS
-462 QVEVKARLYQQ
+462 QVEVKARLFQQ

-483 KDSSVLL
+483 KSPDILL

-499 IRVRLI
+499 IRVHLL
-505 DEAIETATECIR
+505 DQAIETASECIR
-517 LFPDSSDGYL
+517 LFPDASDGYL

-535 KGDKALGVVNLLKA
+535 NNNKVQGVGNLLKA

-563 YGKK
+563 YGK

>member
-1 MTKSIK
+1 
-7 EYMKRFITIL
+7 MKKIFMIL
-17 LSVCVCCMA
+17 FAAFVCCM
-26 SAQPDKWVKKATKA
+26 SNAQPDKWVKKASKA
-40 VFTLKTFNADGEL
+40 VFTLKTFNADGSL
-53 IGSSN
+53 IGSGN
-58 GFFITADGIA
+58 GFFITADGVA

-74 FRGASKAV
+74 FRGAAKAV
-82 VIDAMGKEYPVKSII
+82 VIDAMGKEYEVKSII
-97 GANDTYDIAKFRVD
+97 GANDVYDIAKFRVD
-111 ANKCQTL
+111 ATKCQTL
-118 RTAPSAAENTQLWLL
+118 RTAPAAVENTSLWLL
-133 PYNAKNGY
+133 PYNAKNAY

-146 KVKSVQKVSNDYDY
+146 KVKSVQKVQNDYDY
-160 YTLEGTAGENTI
+160 YTLEATAPENTV
-172 GCPFLNA
+172 GCPYLNA
-179 SGDVV
+179 NGEVV
-184 GIMQPSSSDNK
+184 GIQQQSSSDDN

-201 GATFATELK
+201 GAAFATGLK

-231 DELDQAVLTLYLAST
+231 DELDQAILTLYLAST
-246 IGDANS
+246 LGDAQS

-290 MKLAIE
+290 MKLAID

-304 RYNYARMMY
+304 RYNYAKMMY
-313 QNLLYFNDSASHAWS
+313 QNLIYFYDSASHAWS

-335 SEQAVALDPQLAYIT
+335 AEQAVALDPQLPYLT
-350 QNAQLLFAWKRYDDS
+350 QKAQLLFACKRYADS
-365 YATFQDA
+365 YAAFQDV
-372 IAKGGHNA
+372 IGKGGRTA

-387 RCKEQLGDTA
+387 RCKEQLNDTTA
-397 TYIALLDSAVATFTQ
+397 CLALLDSAVATFSK

-422 YARSQALAE
+422 YARAQALAE
-431 NGKYRLAVNDL
+431 SGKYRLAVNDY
-442 NEYEKLMIADIK
+442 NEYENLMISQVN
-454 SEFYYMRS
+454 SEFYYIRS
-462 QVEVKARLYQQ
+462 QVEAKARLFQQ

-483 KDSSVLL
+483 KSPDILL

-499 IRVRLI
+499 IRVHLL
-505 DEAIETATECIR
+505 DQAIETASECIR
-517 LFPDSSDGYL
+517 LFPDASDGYL

-535 KGDKALGVVNLLKA
+535 NNNKVQGVGNLLKA

-563 YGKK
+563 YGK